1 MSNYPEDYHSHND
14 YCQRHNLTFHPI
26 DGCPAC
32 EEEPAMLKHTI
43 PEAKEALQQLEQ
55 VRLSYEHRIGVVQDY
70 ISDLQRE
77 LETLFSEHQDVEEM
91 ERSIDYDIDCIIND
105 ETPSGFHINEMY
117 DDVFSMPEP
126 VQCNCT
132 TCRLDAITARTA
144 TSDWRKPW
152 TLVVDREE

>member
-1 MSNYPEDYHSHND
+1 
-14 YCQRHNLTFHPI
+14 
-26 DGCPAC
+26 
-32 EEEPAMLKHTI
+32 MLKHTI

-105 ETPSGFHINEMY
+105 EPPSGYHINEMY
-117 DDVFSMPEP
+117 DDEFSMPEP

-132 TCRLDAITARTA
+132 MCRLDAITAR
-144 TSDWRKPW
+144 S
-152 TLVVDREE
+152 